1 MREWRFLR
9 VLGLVAAGMLPG
21 MAAAQSYAD
30 RNLSLPQGN
39 ADTRRPIV
47 IVSPVTPAAPP
58 PVTPTGP
65 HNGPTAAYASDVA
78 GADIRAKNTDYITQ
92 FQVVGQVPPGS
103 TISQVSWRYGLA
115 RKPAGFEAW
124 LCWQDAG
131 TCWSVTEANAGNTD
145 FFNGRDAT
153 RPFQLYYRVKGSGPL
168 IEGPVKGEINQV
180 IVNFRV
186 PG

>member
-1 MREWRFLR
+1 MRELHLLA
-9 VLGLVAAGMLPG
+9 VLGLLTTSILPGTAAG
-21 MAAAQSYAD
+21 QSYAD
-30 RNLSLPQGN
+30 RNLSLPQGGT
-39 ADTRRPIV
+39 DTRRPIV
-47 IVSPVTPAAPP
+47 ILSPVTPPAPP
-58 PVTPTGP
+58 TVAPAGA
-65 HNGPTAAYASDVA
+65 HAGPTAAYASDVA
-78 GADIRAKNTDYITQ
+78 GSDIRAKNTDYITQ

-103 TISQVSWRYGLA
+103 TISKVSWRYGLA

-131 TCWSVTEANAGNTD
+131 SCWPVTEASAGSTD

-180 IVNFRV
+180 IVTFHV